1 MPSDRSTL
9 SKVMIV
15 VEVTKTF
22 TGSSLVELA
31 QAVEAAQYAAFSSR
45 RYEAQSG
52 NFHVVQSVDSIRRAI
67 SLALQLEIID
77 SSGQPTRAVRSASA
91 ASRLTQIIGK
101 RAWSTLEAAG
111 CSREALSDTCKL
123 LLADIPAN
131 GPTSQSLWE
140 ALDLSCSRST
150 WSGVLSLLRSC
161 GEIDSFQ
168 RRLYYI
174 ES

>member
-1 MPSDRSTL
+1 M
-9 SKVMIV
+9 
-15 VEVTKTF
+15 EVAKTF
-22 TGSSLVELA
+22 TGSSLVGLA

-52 NFHVVQSVDSIRRAI
+52 EHHVVQSTGAIRRAI

-77 SSGQPTRAVRSASA
+77 SSGQPTRSVRSVSG
-91 ASRLTQIIGK
+91 ASRLPSIVGK

-111 CSREALSDTCKL
+111 CSREALSDACKL
-123 LLADIPAN
+123 LLADVPAR

-150 WSGVLSLLRSC
+150 WSGILSLLRSC
-161 GEIDSFQ
+161 DEVGTFQ
-168 RRLYYI
+168 RRLYYV
-174 ES
+174 ETLHPVSRPGMRPLR